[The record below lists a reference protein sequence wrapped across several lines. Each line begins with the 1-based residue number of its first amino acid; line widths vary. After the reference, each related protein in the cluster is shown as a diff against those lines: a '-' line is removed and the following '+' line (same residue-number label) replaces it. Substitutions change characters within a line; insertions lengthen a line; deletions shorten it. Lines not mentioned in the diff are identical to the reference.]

1 MEAGVQALADHGQKL
16 IQALPCLGGDGDD
29 IFAMG
34 TDVPH
39 IDIGLIKNLY
49 AGRLFGPQLAD
60 QGLHH
65 VRLLPPLRVGG
76 VDDVKNEVGV
86 SQFFQRR
93 LEGLDQVVGQL
104 TDEANGVGDENGTG
118 IGDL

>member
-1 MEAGVQALADHGQKL
+1 MK
-16 IQALPCLGGDGDD
+16 
-29 IFAMG
+29 
-34 TDVPH
+34 
-39 IDIGLIKNLY
+39 
-49 AGRLFGPQLAD
+49 D
-60 QGLHH
+60 Q
-65 VRLLPPLRVGG
+65 
-76 VDDVKNEVGV
+76 VGV